1 MAGEHLWSAKSS
13 SSPIFL
19 YMISFQFSS
28 FQSLSC
34 VQLFAT
40 PWTAAQQASLFIITP
55 RACSN
60 SCPLSRWCHPTILIS
75 FTPFSSYLQSFPTSG
90 SLPMS
95 QLFTSGGQS
104 IGSFSFSISPST
116 EYSGLVSFRIDWF
129 DLLAVQGTL
138 KSLSQHHSSK
148 ALILWHSAFFMV
160 QVWENKFVQTT
171 QSVAVCFSS
180 CSWLI

>member
-104 IGSFSFSISPST
+104 IGVSAST
-116 EYSGLVSFRIDWF
+116 SALPMNIQDWF
-129 DLLAVQGTL
+129 PVGWTGWISLMSTGLLRVFSNITVQ
-138 KSLSQHHSSK
+138 KHKFFSAQLSS
-148 ALILWHSAFFMV
+148 
-160 QVWENKFVQTT
+160 
-171 QSVAVCFSS
+171 QSNSHIHT
-180 CSWLI
+180 WLEKP